1 MPYPICSEAA
11 SGIGHFFLEILEP
24 VLRDAGQEMWQ
35 ALERIISA
43 KNAMEGYVAKE
54 MYIRGFLK
62 NALTIILYYYWTL
75 PPNITNIFNVIF
87 LFPVQFIQSTVNKFY
102 QDTLKCVP

>member
-1 MPYPICSEAA
+1 
-11 SGIGHFFLEILEP
+11 
-24 VLRDAGQEMWQ
+24 MWQ